1 MTGLAVTTLFLIRH
15 TEPAEWAKRLC
26 HGALDVPLSDDGEIH
41 ARRIGDHLGE
51 MRIDA
56 VYSSPLSRAVATASA
71 VASPHGLEPML
82 REDLREIDFGVFEGR
97 TFDEI
102 AASHPDVYAKWMREP
117 TSVRFPGG
125 ESFVGLSERATRE
138 ITRIRREHEGGS
150 VSVVTHGGVIR
161 AVLAE
166 ILGVVGPTIFRIDQ
180 SWGGISRVE
189 WVGGEPIIRSSN
201 VVV

>member
-1 MTGLAVTTLFLIRH
+1 MTALPLTTLFLIRH
-15 TEPAEWAKRLC
+15 TEPAEWAKGLC
-26 HGALDVPLSDDGEIH
+26 HGALDVPLSDDGEVH
-41 ARRIGDHLGE
+41 ARRIGDHLRE
-51 MRIDA
+51 VRIDA
-56 VYSSPLSRAVATASA
+56 VYSSPLSRAVVTASA

-82 REDLREIDFGVFEGR
+82 REDLREIDFGAFEGR

-102 AASHPDVYAKWMREP
+102 AASHPDLYAQWMSEP

-125 ESFVGLSERATRE
+125 EGYGDLSARATRE
-138 ITRIRREHEGGS
+138 ITRIRCEHEGGS

-161 AVLAE
+161 AVLAA
-166 ILGVVGPTIFRIDQ
+166 ILGVAGPMIFRIDQ

-189 WVGGEPIIRSSN
+189 WVGEEPIIRSSN

>member
-1 MTGLAVTTLFLIRH
+1 MTSLPVTTLFLIRH
-15 TEPAEWAKRLC
+15 TEPAGWAKGLC

-41 ARRIGDHLGE
+41 ARRIGDHLGG

-125 ESFVGLSERATRE
+125 ESFAGLSERAMRE

>member
-1 MTGLAVTTLFLIRH
+1 
-15 TEPAEWAKRLC
+15 
-26 HGALDVPLSDDGEIH
+26 
-41 ARRIGDHLGE
+41 
-51 MRIDA
+51 
-56 VYSSPLSRAVATASA
+56 
-71 VASPHGLEPML
+71 ML

-102 AASHPDVYAKWMREP
+102 AASHPDVYAEWMREP

-189 WVGGEPIIRSSN
+189 WAGGEPIIRSSN